1 MPTKSEKQAKTMRA
15 AAHNPEFA
23 KKVGIPVD
31 VAKEFVE
38 ADKKKADAEKKK
50 KGHASSKLTARYGKE
65 A

>member
-15 AAHNPEFA
+15 AAHSPKFA

-38 ADKKKADAEKKK
+38 ADKKKAEDEKK